1 MKDPVKLWKQ
11 LMYTLRKTMG
21 RVRYG
26 VDVITVTHGAHIK
39 RLAG

>member
-1 MKDPVKLWKQ
+1 
-11 LMYTLRKTMG
+11 MG

-26 VDVITVTHGAHIK
+26 VDVITVTHGAHTK